1 MILLIDNY
9 DSFTYNLAQ
18 YVGEIGQEPKVI
30 RNDQVGLEEIAAS
43 NPSHVIISPGPGGP
57 AEAGLSCDLIR
68 HFAGKIPI
76 LGICLGHQCIAA
88 AFSGRVGRAERVV
101 HGKTSQVYHSG
112 QGVLQGLPSPFEAAR
127 YHSLIVEE
135 EALPEEIEITAH
147 TSDGEIMGI
156 KLRGHAVEGL
166 QFHPE
171 SILTKHGKQLLRNF
185 LQSR

>member
-1 MILLIDNY
+1 MVLIIDNY

-18 YVGEIGQEPKVI
+18 YVGETGRDVRVV
-30 RNDQVGLEEIAAS
+30 RNDRMGLEDIKALM
-43 NPSHVIISPGPGGP
+43 PSHVIISPGPGAP
-57 AEAGLSCDLIR
+57 PEAGLSCEVIR
-68 HFAGKIPI
+68 FFANKIPV

-88 AFSGRVGRAERVV
+88 AFNGRIVRARRVV
-101 HGKTSQVYHSG
+101 HGKTSEIYHSG
-112 QGVLQGLPSPFEAAR
+112 QGVFQGLPSPFEATR

-135 EALPEEIEITAH
+135 DDLPENIDITAH

-156 KLRGHAVEGL
+156 KINSQRVEGL

-171 SILTKHGKQLLRNF
+171 SVLTRHGRQLLRNF

>member
-1 MILLIDNY
+1 MVLLIDNY

-18 YVGEIGQEPKVI
+18 YVGEMRQEVQVV
-30 RNDQVGLEEIAAS
+30 RNDRMSLEDIMAL
-43 NPSHVIISPGPGGP
+43 NPSHMIISPGPGDP
-57 AEAGLSCDLIR
+57 SQAGLSCELVR
-68 HFAGKIPI
+68 SFADKIPV

-88 AFSGRVGRAERVV
+88 AYDGRVVRSRQVV
-101 HGKTSQVYHSG
+101 HGKTSEIYHSG
-112 QGVLQGLPSPFEAAR
+112 RGVFQGLPSPFEATR

-135 EALPEEIEITAH
+135 EALPENIEITAH

-156 KLRGHAVEGL
+156 KVQGRRVEGL